1 MAQDGTFN
9 DLITIISECVC
20 KQFSY
25 HVHTQQQDWPSW
37 ICDGLWVFFRDSKQ
51 GFIGNNFKTAKQ
63 GPVLP
68 THIRNTKQ
76 WPVLPTHIRSAKQ
89 WPVLLSHIRNAKQ
102 RVITKLG
109 RIWYPLHHKQTMFVT
124 SKRLSRHWVNL
135 NPYRMA
141 PNVLTLIRAEWYIS
155 S

>member
-20 KQFSY
+20 KQFSH
-25 HVHTQQQDWPSW
+25 HVHTQQQGWPSW
-37 ICDGLWVFFRDSKQ
+37 ICDGLWVFFRESKQ

-68 THIRNTKQ
+68 S
-76 WPVLPTHIRSAKQ
+76 HIRSAKL
-89 WPVLLSHIRNAKQ
+89 WPVLPSHIRNAKQ

-109 RIWYPLHHKQTMFVT
+109 RIWYPLQHKQTMFVT
-124 SKRLSRHWVNL
+124 SKRSRHWVNL
-135 NPYRMA
+135 NPHHMA
-141 PNVLTLIRAEWYIS
+141 PNVLTNKSRVIHEQLRKIFFNPD
-155 S
+155 